1 MGSVYLARDPSLKRD
16 VLEVENIAREDGP
29 IVTLDIL

>member
-1 MGSVYLARDPSLKRD
+1 MGSVYIAHDPSHERD

>member
-1 MGSVYLARDPSLKRD
+1 MGSVYLALDHSLERDL
-16 VLEVENIAREDGP
+16 LEVENIAREDGP